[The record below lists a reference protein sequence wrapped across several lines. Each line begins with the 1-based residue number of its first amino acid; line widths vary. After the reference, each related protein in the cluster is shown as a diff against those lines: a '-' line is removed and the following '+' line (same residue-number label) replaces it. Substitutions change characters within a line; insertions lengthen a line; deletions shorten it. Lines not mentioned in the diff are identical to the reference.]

1 MKKLLN
7 TVIRQTKCRI
17 SGKNQTDLLIEKYG
31 KNKGEYYLE
40 MTGYTDSVI
49 SQNKQK
55 TIIAE
60 GRTDIKTFAAS
71 KKIISDYEN
80 SNIILENIP
89 TDAVK
94 YYKYKNNEFNYELA
108 ILIDIKAA
116 YPSVLKNTG
125 IITEETFN
133 YLMRLKKIDRLKS
146 IGMLASEKIRLV
158 FENGNLIRTEKGN
171 EAKYKDIYFYAA
183 YEIGEILH
191 ELSQINK
198 NDFLFYWFDG
208 IYIKSNWLLAA
219 EIMKRLKEKNYD
231 FSISWIRNFSA
242 KKINENLKIS
252 WTEITNSKKNIGKPK
267 KKSLLLPTKPKNAY
281 R

>member
-7 TVIRQTKCRI
+7 TVIRQTKCRV

-31 KNKGEYYLE
+31 KNDGEYFLE

-49 SQNKQK
+49 SQEKQK

-71 KKIISDYEN
+71 KKIISDYEK

-94 YYKYKNNEFNYELA
+94 YYKYKNQEFHFDLA

-125 IITEETFN
+125 IIRDETFE
-133 YLMRLKKIDRLKS
+133 YLMKLKKLDRLKA

-158 FENGNLIRTEKGN
+158 FEQGELIRTEKGN

-183 YEIGEILH
+183 YEVGEILH

-198 NDFLFYWFDG
+198 SDFLFYWFDG
-208 IYIKSNWLLAA
+208 IYIKSNWILAA
-219 EIMKRLKEKNYD
+219 EIMQRLKNKNYD
-231 FSISWIRNFSA
+231 FSVSWIKNFSA
-242 KKINENLKIS
+242 KKINDNLKIS
-252 WTEITNSKKNIGKPK
+252 WTEITNSKKDIGKPK

>member
-31 KNKGEYYLE
+31 KNDGEYFLE

-49 SQNKQK
+49 SQEKQK

-71 KKIISDYEN
+71 KKIISDYEK

-94 YYKYKNNEFNYELA
+94 YYKYKNQEFHFDIA

-125 IITEETFN
+125 IIKDETFQ
-133 YLMRLKKIDRLKS
+133 YLMKLKK
-146 IGMLASEKIRLV
+146 
-158 FENGNLIRTEKGN
+158 
-171 EAKYKDIYFYAA
+171 
-183 YEIGEILH
+183 
-191 ELSQINK
+191 
-198 NDFLFYWFDG
+198 
-208 IYIKSNWLLAA
+208 
-219 EIMKRLKEKNYD
+219 
-231 FSISWIRNFSA
+231 
-242 KKINENLKIS
+242 
-252 WTEITNSKKNIGKPK
+252 P
-267 KKSLLLPTKPKNAY
+267 
-281 R
+281 

>member
-17 SGKNQTDLLIEKYG
+17 SGKNQTDLLIEEYG
-31 KNKGEYYLE
+31 KNEGEYFLE

-94 YYKYKNNEFNYELA
+94 YYKYKNQEFHFDLA

-125 IITEETFN
+125 IITENTFN
-133 YLMRLKKIDRLKS
+133 YLMRLKKLDRLKS

-198 NDFLFYWFDG
+198 SDFLFYWFDG

-219 EIMKRLKEKNYD
+219 DIMKKLNEKNYE
-231 FSISWIRNFSA
+231 FSVSWIRNFSA
-242 KKINENLKIS
+242 KKINDNLKIS